1 MRATSTD
8 KKQAPKD
15 YVQGILKEAGLSV
28 RRNGYVVLG
37 LRLEPESTGAV
48 PAFTFECRRWNDG
61 SYSIYLQTGA
71 HEPTLESVL
80 AAYQHHQTG
89 GRAVRSKWT
98 GLTLLEKR
106 QIADSAL
113 YDDLLKSELKRFI
126 LRWRDRALPPS
137 REEVET
143 RLKGMIASDEGPGGR
158 VLTSADPDHPYHLFQ
173 RAVVARDVLGF
184 DMPGDEEL
192 CRLLGFRFRSPPEQY
207 LKAFTD
213 WWSAAKPTMERP

>member
-1 MRATSTD
+1 VRATSTD

-15 YVQGILKEAGLSV
+15 YVQGILKEAGLTV

-37 LRLEPESTGAV
+37 LRMEKGSTGAV
-48 PAFTFECRRWNDG
+48 PALTFECRRWNDG

-71 HEPTLESVL
+71 HELTLESVL
-80 AAYQHHQTG
+80 AAYQHHQTD
-89 GRAVRSKWT
+89 GRAARSQWT

-106 QIADSAL
+106 QIANSAL

-126 LRWRDRALPPS
+126 LQWRDNALPPS

-143 RLKGMIASDEGPGGR
+143 RFKGMITSDEEPGGR
-158 VLTSADPDHPYHLFQ
+158 VLTSADPDHPYHLLQ
-173 RAVVARDVLGF
+173 RAVVARDLLGF

-192 CRLLGFRFRSPPEQY
+192 CLLLGSRSRSPPRHHFD
-207 LKAFTD
+207 AFTD
-213 WWSAAKPTMERP
+213 WWAATKPTMDRP